1 MAINLRD
8 YSRTAA
14 QRGWGAGWPSCGG
27 AKAAGTAVVT
37 ADRSGTRFSVHK
49 RIARLV
55 DLISD
60 ECERRGYLFKS
71 GQTGGYN
78 CRAIGGTSSPSNH
91 SWGLAID
98 INWLTN
104 PMRRPLTTDIP
115 DWMVDLWNRYGFAW
129 GGDYSST
136 PDAMHFEFMG
146 TPAQADEMTALA
158 LREIPG
164 GGPAATPTST
174 VLRRGSTGDAVRAL
188 QRSLGITADG
198 DFGPATEAAVRAFQA
213 SRRLAVD
220 GIAGPATLAA
230 LTPTPVSEDDM
241 PTPADLWN
249 YRLPDRYYPA
259 DSGRTL
265 TAGETVGWAAA
276 HAARAGQD
284 ARNAQQAVTALTARV
299 NALQPGATSGP
310 AVLSDA
316 DIARIATAVLDELA
330 RRAA

>member
-1 MAINLRD
+1 MTIDLRD

-55 DLISD
+55 DLIAD

-129 GGDYSST
+129 GGDYSGT

-164 GGPAATPTST
+164 GSPVSAAST
-174 VLRRGSTGDAVRAL
+174 MLRRGSTGVAVEQLQDALAAAGFPVVV
-188 QRSLGITADG
+188 DG
-198 DFGPATEAAVRAFQA
+198 GSGYGQFGPLTEAAVRALQKA
-213 SRRLAVD
+213 RGLDVD
-220 GIAGPATLAA
+220 GIAGPDTLAA
-230 LTPTPVSEDDM
+230 LATPRKDWFDM
-241 PTPADLWN
+241 ATEADLRRIVRDELRAPPRGRPGTPAWW
-249 YRLPDRYYPA
+249 RWPA
-259 DSGRTL
+259 GPTTPGPCSTPRS
-265 TAGETVGWAAA
+265 TA
-276 HAARAGQD
+276 
-284 ARNAQQAVTALTARV
+284 
-299 NALQPGATSGP
+299 PPATSRP
-310 AVLSDA
+310 VWPSW
-316 DIARIATAVLDELA
+316 A
-330 RRAA
+330 RRSTT